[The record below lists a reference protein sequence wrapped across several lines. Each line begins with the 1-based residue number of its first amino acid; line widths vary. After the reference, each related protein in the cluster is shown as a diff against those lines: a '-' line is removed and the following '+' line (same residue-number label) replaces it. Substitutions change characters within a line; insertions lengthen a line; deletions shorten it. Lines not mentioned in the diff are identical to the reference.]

1 MIKRGKE
8 RTMNQKKVKKHM
20 PELAKKV
27 LLVALR
33 VEANTASST
42 WGFQPKSPKELAE
55 FKNKC

>member
-1 MIKRGKE
+1 
-8 RTMNQKKVKKHM
+8 MNQKKVKKHM